1 MPKRYEVLERSFIN
15 GRLYEPGETLVLEID
30 SPGGN
35 LKLVGGDKSAGGSP
49 TGNPNTDGPEYSGKH
64 NGGGRFIIVNKAG
77 ERVGEFT
84 GAREDAEAE
93 AARLNAGG
101 EITPTTGNPN
111 TDGDNTGGNGLPDA

>member
-15 GRLYEPGETLVLEID
+15 GRLYEPGETVVLEID
-30 SPGGN
+30 SPGSN
-35 LKLVGGDKSAGGSP
+35 LKIAGAAKAAP
-49 TGNPNTDGPEYSGKH
+49 ALAGNPNTDGPEYSSKH

-101 EITPTTGNPN
+101 EITAPVGNPN
-111 TDGDNTGGNGLPDA
+111 TDGDNTSGNALPDA

>member
-1 MPKRYEVLERSFIN
+1 MSKRYEVLERSFIN
-15 GRLYEPGETLVLEID
+15 GRLYEPGETVVLEID
-30 SPGGN
+30 SPGSN
-35 LKLVGGDKSAGGSP
+35 LKIAGAEKAAP
-49 TGNPNTDGPEYSGKH
+49 APAGNPNTDGPEYSSKH

-101 EITPTTGNPN
+101 EITAPAGNPN
-111 TDGDNTGGNGLPDA
+111 TDGDNTSGNALPDA

>member
-15 GRLYEPGETLVLEID
+15 GRLYEPGETVVLEID
-30 SPGGN
+30 SPGSN
-35 LKLVGGDKSAGGSP
+35 LKIAGAAKAAQAP
-49 TGNPNTDGPEYSGKH
+49 AGNPNTDGPEYSSKH

-101 EITPTTGNPN
+101 EITAPAGNPN
-111 TDGDNTGGNGLPDA
+111 TDGENTSGNGLPDA

>member
-1 MPKRYEVLERSFIN
+1 MSKRYEVLERSFIN
-15 GRLYEPGETLVLEID
+15 GRLYEPGETVVLEID
-30 SPGGN
+30 SPGSN
-35 LKLVGGDKSAGGSP
+35 LKIAGAAKDAP
-49 TGNPNTDGPEYSGKH
+49 APAGNPNTDGPEYSSKH

-101 EITPTTGNPN
+101 EITAPAGNPN
-111 TDGDNTGGNGLPDA
+111 TDGDNTSGNGLPDA